1 MGASASFALSCN
13 VTKADHIAHWMNS
26 ANQNWQEVDSMF
38 KAGTYVPCLFW
49 AHLTIEKLAKALWVQ
64 DNVGDTPPFTHN
76 IARLLADTKLVLTPA
91 QATFVQQ
98 LNTFQLEGRYE
109 SYTAN
114 LRQLA
119 TTAFTQS
126 VLQDVTDLR
135 QCLLKQLP

>member
-1 MGASASFALSCN
+1 
-13 VTKADHIAHWMNS
+13 
-26 ANQNWQEVDSMF
+26 MF
-38 KAGTYVPCLFW
+38 MAGTYVPCLFW
-49 AHLTIEKLAKALWVQ
+49 AHLTIEKLAKALWVH
-64 DNVGDTPPFTHN
+64 DNAGNTPPFTHN
-76 IARLLADTKLVLTPA
+76 IAKLLAGTTVVLTPA

-119 TTAFTQS
+119 TKSFTQT

-135 QCLLKQLP
+135 QCILNLLP

>member
-1 MGASASFALSCN
+1 M
-13 VTKADHIAHWMNS
+13 TKADHIAYWMTT
-26 ANQNWQEVDSMF
+26 ANQNWQEVGSMF
-38 KAGTYVPCLFW
+38 AAGTYVPCLFW

-76 IARLLADTKLVLTPA
+76 IARLLADTNLVLTPA

-119 TTAFTQS
+119 TAAFTQS

-135 QCLLKQLP
+135 QCILKQLP

>member
-1 MGASASFALSCN
+1 M
-13 VTKADHIAHWMNS
+13 TKQDHIAYWMN
-26 ANQNWQEVDSMF
+26 AAEQNWQEVGSMF
-38 KAGTYVPCLFW
+38 TAGTYVPCLFW

-64 DNVGDTPPFTHN
+64 DNPSDTPPFTHN
-76 IARLLADTKLVLTPA
+76 IARLLADTSLVLTPG

-114 LRQLA
+114 LRQQA
-119 TTAFTQS
+119 TRVFTQT

-135 QCLLKQLP
+135 QCLLNQLP

>member
-1 MGASASFALSCN
+1 
-13 VTKADHIAHWMNS
+13 VTKQDHIAYWMN
-26 ANQNWQEVDSMF
+26 AAEQNWQEVGSMF
-38 KAGTYVPCLFW
+38 TAGTYVPCLFW

-64 DNVGDTPPFTHN
+64 DNPSDTPPFTHN
-76 IARLLADTKLVLTPA
+76 IARLLADTSLVLTLG

-114 LRQLA
+114 LRQQA
-119 TTAFTQS
+119 TKAFTQT

-135 QCLLKQLP
+135 QCLLNQLP

>member
-1 MGASASFALSCN
+1 MNA
-13 VTKADHIAHWMNS
+13 AD
-26 ANQNWQEVDSMF
+26 QNWREVGSMF
-38 KAGTYVPCLFW
+38 TAGTYVPCLFW

-64 DNVGDTPPFTHN
+64 DNIGDTPPFTHN
-76 IARLLADTKLVLTPA
+76 VARLLADTQLVLTPA

-114 LRQLA
+114 LRQQA
-119 TTAFTQS
+119 TQAFTHA

-135 QCLLKQLP
+135 QCLLNQLP